1 MRQHVTDHKHGQPPS
16 WLLLAA
22 TDSAAVAP
30 TSVINF
36 RWPNSSANWHFYR
49 KRHTTGPCAPPA
61 QHSEHLLTP
70 FFNIHFNIILTS
82 TPTPRSTFSWDP
94 LLSIVASILNGES
107 PRCYSPYENI
117 SRFVAFARKRNV
129 CTVYRYLIRLH
140 VSNILTLL
148 LNATAE
154 AFALLG
160 RNAPYVAGWLTD
172 VSAQPFGPIFRG
184 FLWLSDPQRW
194 ERHAVPKRR

>member
-1 MRQHVTDHKHGQPPS
+1 MRQHVTDHKHSQPPS
-16 WLLLAA
+16 WLLSAA
-22 TDSAAVAP
+22 ADPAAVAP
-30 TSVINF
+30 TSAINF
-36 RWPNSSANWHFYR
+36 RWPNSSANWHYYR
-49 KRHTTGPCAPPA
+49 KRHTTVPCAPPV
-61 QHSEHLLTP
+61 QRSEHFLTP

-94 LLSIVASILNGES
+94 LFGTVATILNGQS

-117 SRFVAFARKRNV
+117 SCFVAFARKRYV
-129 CTVYRYLIRLH
+129 STAYRYLITLH
-140 VSNILTLL
+140 DSNILTLL
-148 LNATAE
+148 LNFTAE

-160 RNAPYVAGWLTD
+160 RNAPYVGGWLTD

-184 FLWLSDPQRW
+184 FSLTDPRKW